1 MLSALWSSALLDHPV
16 DEPMHQPQQHS
27 PVQSRSHVTPF
38 ACANLT
44 SALVHDWI
52 AHSQGLK
59 ALFFRQVRRGAQG
72 ISGAPLPPCKPISLA
87 APHFVVIGDSL
98 ANELAQVLRML
109 LPWATIT
116 YIAAFDLDAAGDSFD
131 GVPGVFQSQLWLKL
145 LAEQPWDAVFVGG
158 LGVHRLLRRNEFGV
172 HDWYHAPSDFAA
184 GVDYK
189 NRTLMSPYHVHHRL
203 VRKWVQRLSCLSRVL
218 KAPFFFFGSM
228 PVEDEVMLL
237 HPMKPDFWIGFYPTT
252 TTNLMAAAERDV
264 EAAWSGDRPAREQR
278 EIDEANATDAQWAP
292 TSLSLASPSS
302 TRASLHTRALVCAA
316 MACTTALSFPST
328 GATTRSVSGA
338 RGPQLRWLNS
348 NWIVG
353 TSCARPGR
361 RARGPPLPGKRP
373 RPDGASSKRTEVHTV
388 LQSS

>member
-1 MLSALWSSALLDHPV
+1 
-16 DEPMHQPQQHS
+16 MHQPQQHS

-87 APHFVVIGDSL
+87 APHFAVIGDSL
-98 ANELAQVLRML
+98 ANELAQVLQML
-109 LPWATIT
+109 LPLATIT
-116 YIAAFDLDAAGDSFD
+116 FIAAFDLNAAGDSFD
-131 GVPGVFQSQLWLKL
+131 AVPGVFQSQLWLKL

-158 LGVHRLLRRNEFGV
+158 LGVHRLIRSNEFGV

-184 GVDYK
+184 GVDYN

-237 HPMKPDFWIGFYPTT
+237 HPIKSDIWIGFYPTT

-278 EIDEANATDAQWAP
+278 EIDEANATDGPMGADLSLSRLSFLHPSELTHACPGVRCDGMHYGSHFPQYGCHN
-292 TSLSLASPSS
+292 SLSLWCPWAATPLAELQLDSRHELRETWEARQRPASPWQ
-302 TRASLHTRALVCAA
+302 APAA
-316 MACTTALSFPST
+316 
-328 GATTRSVSGA
+328 
-338 RGPQLRWLNS
+338 RWCF
-348 NWIVG
+348 VE
-353 TSCARPGR
+353 A
-361 RARGPPLPGKRP
+361 
-373 RPDGASSKRTEVHTV
+373 D
-388 LQSS
+388 

>member
-1 MLSALWSSALLDHPV
+1 
-16 DEPMHQPQQHS
+16 MHQPQQHS
-27 PVQSRSHVTPF
+27 PVQLRSHVTPF

-87 APHFVVIGDSL
+87 APHFAVIGDSL
-98 ANELAQVLRML
+98 ANELAQVLQML
-109 LPWATIT
+109 LPLATIT
-116 YIAAFDLDAAGDSFD
+116 FIAAFDLDA
-131 GVPGVFQSQLWLKL
+131 VPGVFQSQLWLKL

-158 LGVHRLLRRNEFGV
+158 LGVHRLIRSNEFGV
-172 HDWYHAPSDFAA
+172 HDWYHAPSDFAT
-184 GVDYK
+184 GVDYN

-237 HPMKPDFWIGFYPTT
+237 HPIKSDIWIGFYPTT

-278 EIDEANATDAQWAP
+278 EIDEANATDGPMGADLSLSRLSFLHPSELTHACPGVRCDGMHYGSHFPQYGCHN
-292 TSLSLASPSS
+292 SLSLWCPWAATPLAELQLDSQHELRETWEARQRPASPWQ
-302 TRASLHTRALVCAA
+302 APAA
-316 MACTTALSFPST
+316 
-328 GATTRSVSGA
+328 
-338 RGPQLRWLNS
+338 RWCF
-348 NWIVG
+348 VE
-353 TSCARPGR
+353 A
-361 RARGPPLPGKRP
+361 
-373 RPDGASSKRTEVHTV
+373 D
-388 LQSS
+388 